1 MSSLEALLQQS
12 TAQLEGKM
20 KAELQVNQPYEVIKV
35 FLLTLAFNSPPLYYH
50 HAKALQYVQSYLA
63 RKKKNFGNNIVS
75 QLVFHAAKLMVQ
87 YNSSS
92 SAGTLLTWFIEDGAG
107 TDFQFKLQYEDLDS
121 ENYCDIL
128 RLTDFLS
135 SVSAIEAAPIVDS
148 VYGPIH
154 VLISKSKRTGG
165 SKLSERLENLE
176 KLFARLLEESHRWR
190 DAFRSYVRT
199 NNMKKVCSVL
209 EAWSAE
215 GHATEKP
222 LFFGRALI
230 HLLAEAK
237 KAQAKK
243 DKEKAEEKAKKDKD
257 KAKEGGDPRWKE

>member
-1 MSSLEALLQQS
+1 M
-12 TAQLEGKM
+12 
-20 KAELQVNQPYEVIKV
+20 
-35 FLLTLAFNSPPLYYH
+35 
-50 HAKALQYVQSYLA
+50 QSYLA
-63 RKKKNFGNNIVS
+63 RKKRIFGNNIVS

-135 SVSAIEAAPIVDS
+135 SVSATEAAPIVDT

-176 KLFARLLEESHRWR
+176 KLFARILEESHRWR

-237 KAQAKK
+237 KAQASELLSYCSPLIA
-243 DKEKAEEKAKKDKD
+243 DNID
-257 KAKEGGDPRWKE
+257 GCRSVPSTTTLCGICT